1 MVTEQDLSQG
11 QVADT
16 DLPNAR
22 TEVALQ
28 FMLQAITFS
37 YLKLSVNIF
46 RFDRKFS
53 VLIQNILV
61 FARKG

>member
-28 FMLQAITFS
+28 FMLQAITCS
-37 YLKLSVNIF
+37 YLKLSVKYF
-46 RFDRKFS
+46 PF
-53 VLIQNILV
+53 
-61 FARKG
+61 

>member
-28 FMLQAITFS
+28 FMLQAITCS
-37 YLKLSVNIF
+37 YLKLSVKYLPF
-46 RFDRKFS
+46 
-53 VLIQNILV
+53 
-61 FARKG
+61 